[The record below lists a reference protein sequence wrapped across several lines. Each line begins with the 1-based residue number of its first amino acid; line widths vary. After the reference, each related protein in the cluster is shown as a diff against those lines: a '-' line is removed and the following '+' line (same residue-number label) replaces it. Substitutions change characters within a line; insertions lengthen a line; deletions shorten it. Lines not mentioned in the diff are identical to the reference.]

1 MSRGRKRGSTKKIGD
16 IVIPKPPREATHAH
30 IATPNG
36 GNAIVEIKDFD
47 CLLGTTGKINFIRRV
62 KGKTLKTWDE
72 LWDWDGSQILNLQT

>member
-16 IVIPKPPREATHAH
+16 IVIPNPPREATHAH
-30 IATPNG
+30 IVTPNG

-47 CLLGTTGKINFIRRV
+47 CLLGTTGKINFIKRV
-62 KGKTLKTWDE
+62 KGKTLKTWDK